1 MISKPVPP
9 FSGLISLVI
18 GCTIDGIARTLL
30 LVPIS
35 IDTKLEGSYLKLG
48 KTI

>member
-1 MISKPVPP
+1 MVSKHVP
-9 FSGLISLVI
+9 LLSLVVATC
-18 GCTIDGIARTLL
+18 CTIEGVVVGGLL

-35 IDTKLEGSYLKLG
+35 IDTKLGGSYLKLG